1 MWYVWSLQRDFIGKT
16 TFADQ
21 NTCLKSKFTI
31 VLAQLFMILGVS
43 MRLNSNWT
51 CIPLKMYR
59 WNLVLIKGWC
69 LINFHRIKYSLFIAW
84 KLNFEQPTRKHF
96 YPNSSASYLCKVY
109 NPQNINLNF
118 SLRRFWKSPLISILN
133 QKRFMNKDNCGNDVF
148 WLRIKLSTMYIG
160 ETIVQVS
167 LYNCIVL
174 LHWLAT
180 ARLRCLH

>member
-1 MWYVWSLQRDFIGKT
+1 
-16 TFADQ
+16 
-21 NTCLKSKFTI
+21 
-31 VLAQLFMILGVS
+31 
-43 MRLNSNWT
+43 MRFKSNWT
-51 CIPLKMYR
+51 CIPLKMFQ

-69 LINFHRIKYSLFIAW
+69 LINFHRIKFSLFIAW
-84 KLNFEQPTRKHF
+84 KTTWKLNWTYKKTF

-148 WLRIKLSTMYIG
+148 WLRIKNTMYIG

-174 LHWLAT
+174 LHFDWL
-180 ARLRCLH
+180 LLD